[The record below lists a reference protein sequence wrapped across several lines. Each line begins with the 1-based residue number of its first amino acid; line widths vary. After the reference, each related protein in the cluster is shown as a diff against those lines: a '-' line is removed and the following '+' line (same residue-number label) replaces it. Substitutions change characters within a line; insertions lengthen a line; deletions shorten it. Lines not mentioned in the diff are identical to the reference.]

1 MKRAVLALN
10 AGSSTF
16 KLSLFEIDSG
26 QAPAGEREL
35 LAETLPL
42 GDAAAAFDAA
52 LGRARERLGSLPGVI
67 GHRLVHGG
75 SRFES
80 PVVVDSTVLSVLDG
94 LVSLAP
100 LHLPPALALLRLA
113 LERCPEALHV
123 ACFDTAFHRNL
134 PDVARHFALPEELR
148 ARGIVRYGFHG
159 LSYSYVLSAL
169 GQPAP
174 RRLVVLHLGSGA
186 SAAAI
191 ADGRSIDTS
200 MGYTPAGGFPMGTR
214 PGDLDPGILLQLA
227 REGYAPE
234 RLEQLIY
241 RESGLRGLTGTPD
254 MREIL
259 ERVEHGDAA
268 ARRGLEH
275 FCYALKKQVGAY
287 AAALGGL
294 DCLVFTGGIGE
305 HAAPVRELCC
315 QGLGYLGIEL
325 DSELNAQNARDV
337 ATSASRVRV
346 LVIKT
351 DEDRV
356 IARSAFELAEQLT
369 A

>member
-1 MKRAVLALN
+1 MKRAILALN
-10 AGSSTF
+10 AGSSSF
-16 KLSLFEIDSG
+16 KLSLL
-26 QAPAGEREL
+26 QLGEGAEEEL

-42 GDAAAAFDAA
+42 RDSAAALSSA
-52 LGRARERLGSLPGVI
+52 LERARQRLGSLPSVI

-75 SRFES
+75 SRFEG
-80 PVVVDSTVLSVLDG
+80 PVVVDSAVLAALDG
-94 LVSLAP
+94 LVPLAP

-113 LERCPEALHV
+113 LERCPDALHV
-123 ACFDTAFHRNL
+123 ACFDTAFHRSL
-134 PDVARHFALPEELR
+134 PDVAKHFALPAELR
-148 ARGIVRYGFHG
+148 MRGIVRYGFHG

-169 GQPAP
+169 GKPVP

-214 PGDLDPGILLQLA
+214 PGDLDPGIMLQLA
-227 REGYAPE
+227 REGYGPE

-241 RESGLRGLTGTPD
+241 RESGLLGLTGTSD

-259 ERVEHGDAA
+259 ERVEQGDAT
-268 ARRGLEH
+268 ARQGLEH
-275 FCYALKKQVGAY
+275 FCYALKKQIGAY

-305 HAAPVRELCC
+305 HAAAVRKLCC

-325 DSELNAQNARDV
+325 DSELNAKNARDI
-337 ATSASRVRV
+337 ATSSSRVRV
-346 LVIKT
+346 LVIET

-356 IARSAFELAEQLT
+356 IARSAFELAERLT